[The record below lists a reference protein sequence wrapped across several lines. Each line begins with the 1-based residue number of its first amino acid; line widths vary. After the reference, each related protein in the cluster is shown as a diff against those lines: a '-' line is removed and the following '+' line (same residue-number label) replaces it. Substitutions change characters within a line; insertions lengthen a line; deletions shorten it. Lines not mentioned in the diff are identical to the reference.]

1 MLRILGAVV
10 LTVVGL
16 AAIFMFFPLTPQ
28 SNAQVLGGKKEV
40 VYAGQTDV
48 QDGKKMTISKSALA
62 QLNAKSPGV
71 ELSVSPATGAAT
83 FIRIR
88 NNSLTDLAG
97 VAADS
102 KKDAA
107 EQISAADKSKSF
119 FRDNAQLFGIA
130 DADSS
135 LQFQKGDT
143 DAIGA
148 KHQTFQQYFNGVE
161 VYAGRIKTHLD
172 KDNNLYAVGGNVV
185 PEIEINVNPTRTSK
199 EAAATAIA
207 KVTEETELGGLNAAS
222 AKLFVFRTGLVQGIP
237 GEDHLVWEIT
247 VTNNSSLREF
257 VYIDAHSGKF
267 VDQYTG
273 TPDALNRRAFDGNGS
288 TLATPPNYPGT
299 PYWLEGQAF
308 PTASAE
314 ANNMITSS
322 KETYDFYKAAFG
334 RDSYDNAGHVMDAIF
349 NRGNACPNASWNGVN
364 FISFCP
370 GLTTDDVTSH
380 EWSHA
385 YTQFTHGLIYAWQ
398 PGALNEGYSDV
409 FGETVDRINGRDNV
423 GNSATDALRTAGS
436 CSTNSPAVTRLV
448 INSPA
453 PLVSNNPAQPTVAG
467 FGPSLTTTGPITS
480 NVVVALDAADAAG
493 PATNDACSTI
503 TNPAAVNGK
512 IALVYRGTC
521 GFTVKVKNAQLAG
534 AIGVIVGNNVATG
547 LPGMGGTDATITIPA
562 LGITQGTAN
571 SIVANIAAPVNVT
584 MSATPNG
591 DNSTRWLLGEDDT
604 GALAG
609 ALRDMYNPTCY
620 SNPGKVSDTA
630 YYSCGPNTQAGDS
643 GGVHTNSGVVNHA
656 YALLVDGG
664 TYNGQTVS
672 AIGLT
677 KAAHIYFR
685 AESVYQNP
693 ASDFAFHA
701 DALEQS
707 ANDLIGVNLNDLVTG
722 APSGEIITAAD
733 VQQVRTAMLAVEM
746 RLKPTA
752 CAFAPLLAQAP
763 PAEPTCATGTFRGT
777 LFGDNFEGGAPG
789 WTVSHQNTAAG
800 FSLLDWAI
808 SSTLPDGRAGKGF
821 FVPNPYSSCDA
832 GAQDQTAQ
840 RFLDSPAIVIP
851 ATYTTAMTLSFEHW
865 IASEASYDGGQVY
878 YKVNNGAFTLVPQAN
893 YTYNAPNATLATAA
907 AGNTNPQAGQRA
919 WSGADGGGLSRGT
932 FGKTVVNLTGLA
944 AANDVVQLRWDFGND
959 NCAGS
964 TTGWYVD
971 NVTLNACV
979 SAGPTAAGSSIAGRV
994 LNSKGRGIAS
1004 AVVTMTDTNGASR
1017 TVRTNGFGNFQI
1029 ADLPSGSS
1037 YIMNVRHKSYSFA
1050 PVVMSLTEDL
1060 TDFVIRANP

>member
-1 MLRILGAVV
+1 MFRVLGASV
-10 LTVVGL
+10 LAFVGL
-16 AAIFMFFPLTPQ
+16 AAIFMFFPVSPK
-28 SNAQVLGGKKEV
+28 SNAQILGVKKEV

-48 QDGKKMTISKSALA
+48 QDGKKMTVSKSALA

-83 FIRIR
+83 FIQLR
-88 NNSLTDLAG
+88 NNFLTDLAG
-97 VAADS
+97 TSADS
-102 KKDAA
+102 RKDAA
-107 EQISAADKSKSF
+107 EQASAADKSKSF

-130 DADSS
+130 DADNS
-135 LQFQKGDT
+135 LQFQKDDT
-143 DAIGA
+143 DAIGS

-161 VYAGRIKTHLD
+161 VFAGRIKTHLD

-185 PEIEINVNPTRTSK
+185 PEIEIDVNPTRTSK

-222 AKLFVFRTGLVQGIP
+222 VKLFVFRTGLVQGIP
-237 GEDHLVWEIT
+237 GEDHLVWEVT
-247 VTNNSSLREF
+247 VTNKSSLREF

-288 TLATPPNYPGT
+288 TSATPPNYPGT

-334 RDSYDNAGHVMDAIF
+334 RDSFNGAGATMDAIF
-349 NRGNACPNASWNGVN
+349 NRGNSCPNASWNGT

-409 FGETVDRINGRDNV
+409 FGETVDRINGRDNI

-453 PLVSNNPAQPTVAG
+453 PLVSSNPAQPAA
-467 FGPSLTTTGPITS
+467 FGPSLTSTGPKTS
-480 NVVVALDAADAAG
+480 DVVVALDAADAAG

-503 TNPAAVNGK
+503 TNAAEVNGK

-521 GFTVKVKNAQLAG
+521 AFTIKVKNAQIAG

-547 LPGMGGTDATITIPA
+547 LPGMGGTDATVTIPA

-571 SIVANIAAPVNVT
+571 SIFDNIRSPVNVT
-584 MSATPNG
+584 MSASPNG

-693 ASDFAFHA
+693 ASDFTFHA
-701 DALEQS
+701 DALERS
-707 ANDLIGVNLNDLVTG
+707 ATDLIGLNLNDLVTG

-733 VQQVRTAMLAVEM
+733 VQQIRTAMLAVEM
-746 RLKPTA
+746 RLIPTA
-752 CAFAPLLAQAP
+752 CAFVPLLAQAP
-763 PAEPTCATGTFRGT
+763 PAEPTCAVNTSRTT
-777 LFGDNFEGGAPG
+777 LFADGFEGGALG
-789 WTVSHQNTAAG
+789 WTISHQNKDAG
-800 FSLLDWAI
+800 YSLLDWAI

-832 GAQDQTAQ
+832 GAQDQTGQ
-840 RFLDSPAIVIP
+840 RFLDSPAVVIP

-865 IASEASYDGGQVY
+865 IASEATYDGGQVY

-893 YTYNAPNATLATAA
+893 FTYNAPNATLVTAA
-907 AGNTNPQAGQRA
+907 AGNSNPQAGQRA

-932 FGKTVVNLTGLA
+932 FGKTIVNLTGLA
-944 AANDVVQLRWDFGND
+944 APNDIVQLRWDFGND
-959 NCAGS
+959 SCGGS

-979 SAGPTAAGSSIAGRV
+979 SAAPTAAGSSIAGRV

-1004 AVVTMTDTNGASR
+1004 AVVTITDSNGASR

-1029 ADLPSGSS
+1029 ADLPSGAG
-1037 YIMNVRHKSYSFA
+1037 YIVNVRHKSYSFA